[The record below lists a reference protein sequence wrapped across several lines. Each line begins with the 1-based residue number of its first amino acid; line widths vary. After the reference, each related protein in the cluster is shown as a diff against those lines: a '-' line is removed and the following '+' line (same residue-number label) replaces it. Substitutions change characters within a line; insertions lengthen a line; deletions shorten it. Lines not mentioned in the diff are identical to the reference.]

1 MCKSVINAINFA
13 GGGGSVA
20 TGVLQ
25 IAGGVALDGTLR
37 AVEDQ
42 NGTDSLLKL
51 STAAVNIGSGTI
63 TNNGILTIKGSGA
76 NILSLRNNSN
86 VEITG
91 VDNSGNFNIGGYST
105 PTAKIT
111 IKGGGGGQRIQ
122 EWVNSLDNVY
132 QYVTDGGVF
141 FSTYYQTGSS
151 GYYRFL
157 NRGLIEAA
165 ADGVFTLK
173 NDNGDNFGRLN
184 FGGTTNSFPALQR
197 SSGAISVIYAD
208 GTTGFAGF
216 AAGEGTKKGI
226 SVIKG
231 GTNTPFLGF
240 YGADEIAQP
249 TTAIAEATFA
259 SGGAGTN
266 IKTDDT
272 FGGYTLQQIAQALLD
287 LGFLS

>member
-42 NGTDSLLKL
+42 NGTDSLLQL

-63 TNNGILTIKGSGA
+63 TNNGVLTIKGSGT
-76 NILSLRNNSN
+76 NIIDFRNSSN
-86 VEITG
+86 VEVG
-91 VDNSGNFNIGGYST
+91 YMNSSGQMIANGFNSIAYFDSFQRVALNNGANFNALAYLKGQSNGVINLLNAAE
-105 PTAKIT
+105 TA
-111 IKGGGGGQRIQ
+111 
-122 EWVNSLDNVY
+122 
-132 QYVTDGGVF
+132 
-141 FSTYYQTGSS
+141 
-151 GYYRFL
+151 
-157 NRGLIEAA
+157 
-165 ADGVFTLK
+165 FT
-173 NDNGDNFGRLN
+173 RLN
-184 FGGTTNSFPALQR
+184 FGGNGAAQPALAV
-197 SSGAISVIYAD
+197 SGGELHHVYAD

-231 GTNTPFLGF
+231 ASNTPYLGF
-240 YGADEIAQP
+240 FGADEIAQP
-249 TTAIAEATFA
+249 TTAIAEATFS